1 MEHRHICYPSM
12 EEETMNNKTPKTKGR
27 EKDMSPKAKL
37 VLEIW
42 ETLVEKDPPTWTDD
56 QRMEWLANRIHA
68 MINNQD
74 PATKMFESMG
84 IEAVDVTSK
93 NQGSHIAATNKKADS
108 KNQDNWEEELHELW
122 IVIPHFDHRGG
133 SSHRWEGRIKAFIR
147 DLLAS
152 EKKRWVEKAGG
163 MKLGEPISTFVT
175 SEKARVR
182 GYDSALGDVIKLLG
196 EKWGVI

>member
-1 MEHRHICYPSM
+1 M

-68 MINNQD
+68 MNNNQD

-133 SSHRWEGRIKAFIR
+133 SSHRWEERIKAFIR
-147 DLLAS
+147 SLLTS
-152 EKKRWVEKAGG
+152 EKKRWVEK
-163 MKLGEPISTFVT
+163 
-175 SEKARVR
+175 VR
-182 GYDSALGDVIKLLG
+182 GMEDHIIYGGIRGRGGDGLETVRQKSYNQALSDVIKLLG